1 MWRLRDGTSTYDNIS
16 STPCG
21 CCTLF
26 YRCFAN
32 AEVNPN
38 NCPYIDSWYALG
50 EKSLWIVCLQSF
62 VGRGGSINPV
72 REHQSEMVTCFHCEL
87 LSCLLLY
94 PFDSVL
100 FRPAE
105 WQQHQKKRRKRAY
118 TGIEPVTS
126 RTLSE
131 NHTTRPAG
139 RCFSFQF
146 ILHHRHTEPMISKR
160 CYHERTIHSLLYFT
174 CGNTPILRCFSQI
187 ILWSERVW
195 LFVLSV
201 DFGSES
207 TCGIEGNQESVLQG
221 EN

>member
-1 MWRLRDGTSTYDNIS
+1 MNTYIKGPTTKKSKTLIPIVYPILLITSS
-16 STPCG
+16 SFMLILKVVQRIKTKSI
-21 CCTLF
+21 
-26 YRCFAN
+26 
-32 AEVNPN
+32 EIE
-38 NCPYIDSWYALG
+38 IDRNRMEGL
-50 EKSLWIVCLQSF
+50 K
-62 VGRGGSINPV
+62 RG
-72 REHQSEMVTCFHCEL
+72 
-87 LSCLLLY
+87 
-94 PFDSVL
+94 
-100 FRPAE
+100 
-105 WQQHQKKRRKRAY
+105 KRAY

-139 RCFSFQF
+139 RCLSFQF

-174 CGNTPILRCFSQI
+174 CGNTPILCCFSQI
-187 ILWSERVW
+187 VLWSERVW